1 MAGAGIRNGG
11 GIDGDLEIAR
21 QGGVE
26 QLHGTDD
33 LADLGGRGPCDEAHD
48 RRCAKAADMAQCV
61 LGAGGVVLEVTG
73 KGAGAEAVADT
84 TVADGGLAVG
94 RRARKP
100 CGGGRRQAAGT
111 ELVSELDDG
120 GLPGVRGPGLRQD
133 EIGDRRRGAF
143 PASGSGGASA
153 AASAAGGKGEQCR
166 GGGASARKVLIPVC
180 MAAPVRKGFV
190 L

>member
-1 MAGAGIRNGG
+1 M
-11 GIDGDLEIAR
+11 
-21 QGGVE
+21 
-26 QLHGTDD
+26 
-33 LADLGGRGPCDEAHD
+33 P
-48 RRCAKAADMAQCV
+48 
-61 LGAGGVVLEVTG
+61 EVTG

-84 TVADGGLAVG
+84 AVADGGRAVG

-100 CGGGRRQAAGT
+100 CGGGRRHAAGT

-153 AASAAGGKGEQCR
+153 AASAAGGKGEQR
-166 GGGASARKVLIPVC
+166 GGGGEREKSLDSGVHGGSSPKRIRLI
-180 MAAPVRKGFV
+180 GFNG
-190 L
+190 